1 MSDDKSKLEA
11 AEARANEAEANMRQA
26 AQFGKDLLDQLN
38 DSKARNGDLEQ
49 KVHSLKFEL
58 TSAQANA
65 QNLTEEVAGIH
76 KSQAQLT
83 LYFYVLLEFK
93 YFFHNSFRLEQKVN

>member
-38 DSKARNGDLEQ
+38 DSKARNGELEQ

-58 TSAQANA
+58 TTAQANH
-65 QNLTEEVAGIH
+65 QNLTDEVAG
-76 KSQAQLT
+76 T
-83 LYFYVLLEFK
+83 
-93 YFFHNSFRLEQKVN
+93 

>member
-38 DSKARNGDLEQ
+38 DSKARNGELEQ

-65 QNLTEEVAGIH
+65 QNLTEEVAGTH
-76 KSQAQLT
+76 KSQLRRYF
-83 LYFYVLLEFK
+83 LYSTKILVLYSFSQ
-93 YFFHNSFRLEQKVN
+93 FFQT

>member
-38 DSKARNGDLEQ
+38 DSKARNGELEQ

-65 QNLTEEVAGIH
+65 QNLTDEVAGTQI
-76 KSQAQLT
+76 S
-83 LYFYVLLEFK
+83 
-93 YFFHNSFRLEQKVN
+93 

>member
-38 DSKARNGDLEQ
+38 DSKARNGELEQ

-76 KSQAQLT
+76 RSQLT
-83 LYFYVLLEFK
+83 LYFLYSTKILVL
-93 YFFHNSFRLEQKVN
+93 YSFP

>member
-49 KVHSLKFEL
+49 RVRTNKLRQEHHTGIQTRPRSSAFNRSL
-58 TSAQANA
+58 
-65 QNLTEEVAGIH
+65 
-76 KSQAQLT
+76 
-83 LYFYVLLEFK
+83 
-93 YFFHNSFRLEQKVN
+93 

>member
-1 MSDDKSKLEA
+1 MSEDKSKLEA

-38 DSKARNGDLEQ
+38 DSKARNGELEQ

-65 QNLTEEVAGIH
+65 QNLAEEVAGTQI
-76 KSQAQLT
+76 SQLT
-83 LYFYVLLEFK
+83 LYFLYSTKILVLYSFPQ
-93 YFFHNSFRLEQKVN
+93 FFQN